1 MTDKRKLEQL
11 EESLNFE
18 KKKEA
23 KMLEELSKRI
33 EQVREEEK
41 IIAEDLPLKNSL
53 ITKIRE
59 EGTFW
64 GAMVPSSEPLY
75 IKTIKEDFLGDYYF
89 LDLEGDSQYVVI
101 EEVVAGK
108 EYVLSKD
115 EYGKEFERVER
126 VIYFIIG
133 GEELGRSNRVVT
145 LSESD
150 FFSRSS
156 KNNPTFGNFFDAV
169 AEIDNRG
176 LPKEE

>member
-41 IIAEDLPLKNSL
+41 II
-53 ITKIRE
+53 
-59 EGTFW
+59 
-64 GAMVPSSEPLY
+64 
-75 IKTIKEDFLGDYYF
+75 
-89 LDLEGDSQYVVI
+89 
-101 EEVVAGK
+101 
-108 EYVLSKD
+108 
-115 EYGKEFERVER
+115 
-126 VIYFIIG
+126 